1 MPKLLIKIKSKNK
14 PPNIIQT
21 LGLTSNITK
30 KKYKIKACHIAAN
43 SFLNLS

>member
-1 MPKLLIKIKSKNK
+1 MPKLSIKIKSKNK

-30 KKYKIKACHIAAN
+30 KKNTKLKHVILQQI
-43 SFLNLS
+43 LS

>member
-1 MPKLLIKIKSKNK
+1 MPKLSIKIKSKNK

-30 KKYKIKACHIAAN
+30 KNTKLKHVILQQI
-43 SFLNLS
+43 LS